1 MKKINYLNMHNHTQ
15 ILNSITAWI
24 LLGFTHEDI
33 IEFTNQEGYSISDR
47 EIGALTVCIDQQV
60 ESDLNH
66 ESME

>member
-1 MKKINYLNMHNHTQ
+1 MKKINYLNVHNHTQ
-15 ILNSITAWI
+15 AINLIRAWI

-33 IEFTNQEGYSISDR
+33 IEFTIQYGYDITIK
-47 EIGALTVCIDQQV
+47 EIDALTVCIDQQV